1 MDKAEFTNFY
11 WKYYL
16 HLENEFIN
24 TTDFVMLDEN
34 NFKTFSIEYQKL
46 LLAIGSECEIIFK
59 ELCGFDSS
67 SNKSITDF
75 KAVIKSS
82 ELMCLDNGVR
92 VMNSLTLTSLKPFGD
107 GWPEDTPDWWKIYNR
122 VKHGRSSN
130 YKEANLEN
138 MLYALASLYLL
149 EEYLHKKVILEGE
162 VDFIS
167 PESNLFTLSWE
178 RKHSS
183 MQKVTF
189 EKVDSNYVAPLIDFK
204 EQEEI

>member
-1 MDKAEFTNFY
+1 MRIISKHSLLNI
-11 WKYYL
+11 K
-16 HLENEFIN
+16 
-24 TTDFVMLDEN
+24 TTTSDWL
-34 NFKTFSIEYQKL
+34 
-46 LLAIGSECEIIFK
+46 ECEIIFK

-138 MLYALASLYLL
+138 VLYFS
-149 EEYLHKKVILEGE
+149 KSI
-162 VDFIS
+162 FIRGI
-167 PESNLFTLSWE
+167 F
-178 RKHSS
+178 
-183 MQKVTF
+183 
-189 EKVDSNYVAPLIDFK
+189 A
-204 EQEEI
+204 

>member
-1 MDKAEFTNFY
+1 
-11 WKYYL
+11 
-16 HLENEFIN
+16 
-24 TTDFVMLDEN
+24 
-34 NFKTFSIEYQKL
+34 
-46 LLAIGSECEIIFK
+46 
-59 ELCGFDSS
+59 
-67 SNKSITDF
+67 
-75 KAVIKSS
+75 
-82 ELMCLDNGVR
+82 
-92 VMNSLTLTSLKPFGD
+92 
-107 GWPEDTPDWWKIYNR
+107 
-122 VKHGRSSN
+122 N

-138 MLYALASLYLL
+138 VLYALASLYLL

>member
-1 MDKAEFTNFY
+1 
-11 WKYYL
+11 
-16 HLENEFIN
+16 
-24 TTDFVMLDEN
+24 
-34 NFKTFSIEYQKL
+34 
-46 LLAIGSECEIIFK
+46 
-59 ELCGFDSS
+59 
-67 SNKSITDF
+67 
-75 KAVIKSS
+75 
-82 ELMCLDNGVR
+82 
-92 VMNSLTLTSLKPFGD
+92 LTLTSLKPFGD

-138 MLYALASLYLL
+138 VLYALASLYLL